1 MRPPKFMGAGI
12 VFSARIWYF
21 RFKNWRHKNDCLF
34 LSPVLY
40 LPQHALEILRCVVW
54 HGVAGGCG
62 VAVVWCDVM
71 WCGVVWC
78 DVVWCGVV
86 WCGVVWCGVV
96 WHSVVQCVFI
106 DEKMQIFPH
115 SPPMVVPVSICV
127 KLSWANFIVIT
138 RTIRSRER
146 SNRHKITTAWKHK
159 YQEDVTLKALKFSK
173 NKPKPLTDAQG

>member
-21 RFKNWRHKNDCLF
+21 RFNNWRHKNDYLF

-40 LPQHALEILRCVVW
+40 LSQHTLEILRCVVW

-62 VAVVWCDVM
+62 VGVVWCDVM
-71 WCGVVWC
+71 
-78 DVVWCGVV
+78 